1 MIQRMPFYKRLHG
14 FSFLFRFDNTKQA
27 GFGLVESL
35 IAVAVLG
42 TTVFMLVGSL
52 TTGALSIGV
61 VQEDI
66 IAENIGRTQMEY
78 TRSLVYQV
86 APHSY
91 QTAPVTHNGYSATAE
106 ASAIAGKDN
115 NIQKITVTVYHEG
128 KRACVLEG
136 FKVNR

>member
-1 MIQRMPFYKRLHG
+1 MFFPFCINKR
-14 FSFLFRFDNTKQA
+14 RQA

-42 TTVFMLVGSL
+42 TTVFMLIGSL
-52 TTGALSIGV
+52 TTGALSIGI

-66 IAENIGRTQMEY
+66 IADNIGRTQMEY
-78 TRSLVYQV
+78 TKSLTYHI

-91 QTAPVTHNGYSATAE
+91 PAVTVIHNGYSVTAE
-106 ASAIAGKDN
+106 ASAIPGKDT
-115 NIQKITVTVYHEG
+115 NIQKITVTVYHGGE
-128 KRACVLEG
+128 RACVLEG